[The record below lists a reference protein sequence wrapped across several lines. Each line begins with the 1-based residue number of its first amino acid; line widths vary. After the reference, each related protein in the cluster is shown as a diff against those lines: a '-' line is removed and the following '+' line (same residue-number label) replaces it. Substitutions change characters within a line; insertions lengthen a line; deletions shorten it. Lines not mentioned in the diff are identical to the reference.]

1 MENVMLSIYVT
12 TYNHENYIVRALD
25 SILMQKTRYSY
36 EVFVGEDCSTDNT
49 RQVLRQWEQNHPGV
63 FTILYREQN
72 MGDRGLGNVRD
83 LKKRCTGKYIIA
95 LEGDDFWTDPMKL
108 EKQITFLE
116 EHPEYYCVAHKCTV
130 VGEDSQPNGE
140 TYPQCEEREYTL
152 RHYAGEVLPG
162 QLTTMLYRNYMTD
175 PDFDRW
181 LMENGVGPGDRNL
194 IFSIASQS
202 RIYCMQEAMS
212 AYRHITSGGSSFS
225 ATHSYNFEK
234 EELAMRRRL
243 EFSRRLHND
252 EAEKYAEMLYL
263 RNLRYAKR
271 RGYVD
276 AAVYKEY
283 KKRVHHMIRTR
294 MLLLRRD
301 INYHLLRRKKQL

>member
-1 MENVMLSIYVT
+1 
-12 TYNHENYIVRALD
+12 
-25 SILMQKTRYSY
+25 
-36 EVFVGEDCSTDNT
+36 
-49 RQVLRQWEQNHPGV
+49 
-63 FTILYREQN
+63 
-72 MGDRGLGNVRD
+72 
-83 LKKRCTGKYIIA
+83 
-95 LEGDDFWTDPMKL
+95 
-108 EKQITFLE
+108 
-116 EHPEYYCVAHKCTV
+116 
-130 VGEDSQPNGE
+130 
-140 TYPQCEEREYTL
+140 
-152 RHYAGEVLPG
+152 
-162 QLTTMLYRNYMTD
+162 MTD